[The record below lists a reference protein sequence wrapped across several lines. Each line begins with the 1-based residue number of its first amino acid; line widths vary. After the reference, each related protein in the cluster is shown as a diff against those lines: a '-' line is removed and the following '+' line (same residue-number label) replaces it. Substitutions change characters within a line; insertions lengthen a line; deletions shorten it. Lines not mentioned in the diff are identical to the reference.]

1 MSDPIGELVFS
12 GNLLMALPIAL
23 LAGLISF
30 ASPCILPLVPG
41 YLGYVGGFAGN
52 AGDTTDP
59 KAERRRL
66 ILGVLLFILGFT
78 LVFVTF
84 GIVFGVAGLVLNQW
98 LDLIIRVAGVVIIV
112 MGLVFI
118 GGFGRLQRTFKPQ
131 WRVATGLGGAPLL
144 GIVFGLGWT
153 PCVGPTLI
161 AVSALSLDS
170 GSPWRAAVLAFAYC
184 IGLGVP
190 FLLVA
195 FGFGWAT
202 TTIAW
207 VRRNIRVVNLTGGL
221 ILVALGILMVSGLW
235 RAWMSALGAVI
246 VSFVP
251 AL

>member
-12 GNLLMALPIAL
+12 GNLLVALPIAL

-41 YLGYVGGFAGN
+41 YLGYVGGFAG
-52 AGDTTDP
+52 AGGTPDA

-66 ILGVLLFILGFT
+66 FLGVLLFVLGFT

-84 GIVFGVAGLVLNQW
+84 GVVFGVAGLVLNQW
-98 LDLIIRVAGVVIIV
+98 LDLIIRVAGVIIIV

-118 GGFGRLQRTFKPQ
+118 GGLGRLQRTFKPR

-170 GSPWRAAVLAFAYC
+170 GSPWRAAVLALAYC

-195 FGFGWAT
+195 LGFGWAAS
-202 TTIAW
+202 TIAW
-207 VRRNIRVVNLTGGL
+207 VRRNIRVVNLIGGL

>member
-1 MSDPIGELVFS
+1 MSNPIGELVLS
-12 GNLLMALPIAL
+12 GNLVVALPIAL

-41 YLGYVGGFAGN
+41 YLGYIGGFTGSGSN
-52 AGDTTDP
+52 AADP

-66 ILGVLLFILGFT
+66 VLGVLLFVLGFT
-78 LVFVTF
+78 AVFVAF
-84 GIVFGVAGLVLNQW
+84 GVIFGVAGLVLNQW
-98 LDLIIRVAGVVIIV
+98 LDLIIRIAGVIIIV

-118 GGFGRLQRTFKPQ
+118 GGFGRLQRTVKPQ

-144 GIVFGLGWT
+144 GVIFGLGWT

-170 GSPWRAAVLAFAYC
+170 GSPWRAAVLAVAYC

-195 FGFGWAT
+195 LGFGWAAS
-202 TTIAW
+202 TIAW
-207 VRRNIRVVNLTGGL
+207 VRRNIRIVNLIGGL
-221 ILVALGILMVSGLW
+221 ILVALGVLMVSGLW

-246 VSFVP
+246 AGFVP